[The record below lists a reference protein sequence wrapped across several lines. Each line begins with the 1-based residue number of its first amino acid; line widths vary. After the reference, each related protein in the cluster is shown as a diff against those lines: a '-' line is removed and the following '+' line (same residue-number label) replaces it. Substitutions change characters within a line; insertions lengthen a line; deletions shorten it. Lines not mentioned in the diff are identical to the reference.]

1 MREPGNGLM
10 TVVRPIPRP
19 VRYVLL
25 AAGFFVIAVA
35 GIVMGAVAEA
45 HQLSGFSHL
54 AAIVAGLALGLMFGL
69 LGRAYFLGVSVP
81 SLGRQLTAM
90 VQAMEAGQP
99 VAGSFWEGCAIWC
112 PGRRAGRKGAGPA
125 PLSRFRCQ
133 DSGRGLPPGC
143 AAGW

>member
-1 MREPGNGLM
+1 
-10 TVVRPIPRP
+10 

-35 GIVMGAVAEA
+35 GIVMGTVAEA

-54 AAIVAGLALGLMFGL
+54 AAIVVGLALGLMFGL
-69 LGRAYFLGVSVP
+69 LGRAYFLGVRVP

-99 VAGSFWEGCAIWC
+99 VSGSFW
-112 PGRRAGRKGAGPA
+112 AGLLDLVP
-125 PLSRFRCQ
+125 
-133 DSGRGLPPGC
+133 
-143 AAGW
+143 